1 VLWAEG
7 GVMAIDPALAN
18 QGATQ
23 PLVEAMGIEEWIRQ
37 APNLRLQA
45 FFESIAAPPE
55 GQSLQETKLKN
66 NVMMAPFGS
75 AAPFA
80 LTHPYSRVLSLNTEI
95 QCTHPVTIESPAMV
109 DGINF
114 HSTADLK
121 SEMVLVSGAGNSM
134 FRNCTF
140 VLTSGST
147 LRSCVK
153 VTSPAHVIFS
163 GCYFIRESGSGG
175 DAINNTAATVDVK
188 VVGSIAVGYSDFGN
202 TTDTASFV

>member
-1 VLWAEG
+1 
-7 GVMAIDPALAN
+7 MAIDPALAN
-18 QGATQ
+18 QGAT
-23 PLVEAMGIEEWIRQ
+23 EALIEPMGVNEWINQ
-37 APNLRLQA
+37 IPNLRLQS
-45 FFESIAAPPE
+45 FFESLAPPPE

-75 AAPFA
+75 AAPFT
-80 LTHPYSRVLSLNTEI
+80 LTQPYSRVLSLNTEI
-95 QCTHPVTIESPAMV
+95 QCTHPVTIESPVMI

-114 HSTADLK
+114 YSTNDLE
-121 SEMVLVSGAGNSM
+121 SEMVLVSGVGNSM

-140 VLTSGST
+140 VLTSDT
-147 LRSCVK
+147 ALRSCVK

-163 GCYFIRESGSGG
+163 GCYFIRELGSGG

>member
-1 VLWAEG
+1 MAEG
-7 GVMAIDPALAN
+7 GEMATDQRD
-18 QGATQ
+18 QGSVLS
-23 PLVEAMGIEEWIRQ
+23 PIGPMGIEEWVNLS
-37 APNLRLQA
+37 PNLRLQKL
-45 FFESIAAPPE
+45 FEDLAPLPE
-55 GQSLQETKLKN
+55 GQSLVETKLKN

-75 AAPFA
+75 AAPFT
-80 LTHPYSRVLSLNTEI
+80 LSQDYSRVLSLNTEI
-95 QCTHPVTIESPAMV
+95 ECVHPVVVEAPAMV

-114 HSTADLK
+114 YSTADLE

-140 VLTSGST
+140 ILTEATT

-163 GCYFIRESGSGG
+163 GCYFIRELGSGG
-175 DAINNTAATVDVK
+175 DAINNTAATADVQ
-188 VVGSIAVGYSDFGN
+188 VVGLIAVGYTDFGN